1 MGRLTETCIL
11 SLLATTLVVQLQLTG
26 SQSLDGSSPASCA
39 TPAPSPTVTA
49 NASVNSSLLQ
59 FPRPPPV
66 PPAPPLPPDDPPL
79 GPRPLLLGQCA
90 VGAES
95 AQTSGLVEF
104 ADAERLYVDVGRP
117 AECSGVVARWEVCFR
132 DLAAP
137 AANVQIAVLRP
148 QNSTMHRFSSVSE
161 LRLDPGDSE
170 AAEPV
175 CQYLEATVDVVV
187 EQGDLIGFMSSDGIR
202 IALSTHSS
210 RSLHVYTQSIQSQD
224 GRLSS
229 IGPVQQNQL
238 RQLRQA
244 VAPLIRIVIS
254 KFLILLV
261 SKHHAWVF
269 ISNIMR
275 A

>member
-49 NASVNSSLLQ
+49 NASLNSSLLQ
-59 FPRPPPV
+59 LPRPPPV

-95 AQTSGLVEF
+95 AQTSRLVEF
-104 ADAERLYVDVGRP
+104 ADAEKLYVDVGRP

-170 AAEPV
+170 AAEAI

-187 EQGDLIGFMSSDGIR
+187 EQGDLIGFMSSDRIR

-224 GRLSS
+224 GQLSS
-229 IGPVQQNQL
+229 IGPVQQSQL

-254 KFLILLV
+254 KFLILPV
-261 SKHHAWVF
+261 SNP
-269 ISNIMR
+269 SIMHEFSS
-275 A
+275 AIL